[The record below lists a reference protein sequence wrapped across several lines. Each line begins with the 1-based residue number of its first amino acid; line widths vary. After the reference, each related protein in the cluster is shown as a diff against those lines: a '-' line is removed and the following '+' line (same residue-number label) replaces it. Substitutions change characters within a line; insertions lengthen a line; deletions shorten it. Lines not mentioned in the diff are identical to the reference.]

1 MDDFYKPVV
10 KQGLHDLSVV
20 PILDMFISLIF
31 FLVLSISF
39 IPLTKLTIPPSGVS
53 KITEPLAPPPISP
66 KLLVKKKGPSVIAEL
81 RWEGRE
87 PGHQQEIWD
96 EGVWGNPE
104 TLVKRV
110 SDFLEKKRDILV
122 GEKTLQISLSADTE
136 LQILISV
143 MDGSRAMLP
152 DIVLNSNAEADA
164 L

>member
-10 KQGLHDLSVV
+10 KQGIHDLSVV

-39 IPLTKLTIPPSGVS
+39 IPLTKLTIPPSGIS
-53 KITEPLAPPPISP
+53 KITEPLAPPPLSP
-66 KLLVKKKGPSVIAEL
+66 KLLVKKKGSALIAEL

-87 PGHQQEIWD
+87 PGRNQETWNEEIWRS
-96 EGVWGNPE
+96 PE
-104 TLVKRV
+104 SLVKKV
-110 SDFLEKKRDILV
+110 SELLEKSRDLLV
-122 GEKTLQISLSADTE
+122 GEKTLQISLSAETE
-136 LQILISV
+136 LQVLISV
-143 MDGSRAMLP
+143 MDGSRAALP

>member
-10 KQGLHDLSVV
+10 KQSIHELSVV

-66 KLLVKKKGPSVIAEL
+66 KLLIKKKGISLLAEL
-81 RWEGRE
+81 RWEGLE
-87 PGHQQEIWD
+87 PGSLQEIWD
-96 EGVWGNPE
+96 KDIWQNP
-104 TLVKRV
+104 TLLV
-110 SDFLEKKRDILV
+110 EKVAEMLAKKSELFR
-122 GEKTLQISLSADTE
+122 GEKTLQISLSAETE

-143 MDGSRAMLP
+143 LDGSRAILP
-152 DIVLNSNAEADA
+152 DAVLNSNAEADA
-164 L
+164 M